1 MSHKL
6 YKTKRWQIT
15 RQRILK
21 RDLYTCQM
29 PGCGCGL
36 TKGRTHPRAAVVDHK
51 TPHNG
56 DPELFWC
63 PDEGLQSTCLRCH
76 NRTKQAIE
84 KRGYSDQIGVD
95 GYPVDRHH
103 PFYAGAL
110 KQWGYSIPHGVGPSG
125 IPVTLVCGPPASG
138 KSTYVASHA
147 KPGDVVI
154 DFDVIRRK
162 VGGVKW
168 DQDAAVNRRAFAYR
182 DRVINGLK
190 DKRKGRCWL
199 IVMAPTE
206 KERETWGKALG
217 SVTVHIMETTR
228 IACVQR
234 VRADADRQ
242 QHSALMIREIDKWFT
257 AFTGAQGGKRG
268 AVLRLSVGDSP
279 DEGQPPEGS
288 TDA

>member
-95 GYPVDRHH
+95 GFPVDKRH
-103 PFYAGAL
+103 PFWAGPPMR
-110 KQWGYSIPHGVGPSG
+110 WGYSVPHGIEPSA

-138 KSTYVASHA
+138 KSTWVQNHS
-147 KPGDVVI
+147 KLGDVVV
-154 DFDVIRRK
+154 DFDVIRKK
-162 VGGVKW
+162 VGGAKW
-168 DQDAAVNRRAFAYR
+168 SQDGAAQEE
-182 DRVINGLK
+182 L
-190 DKRKGRCWL
+190 
-199 IVMAPTE
+199 
-206 KERETWGKALG
+206 EREDREEDQPQVLDQLDGQ
-217 SVTVHIMETTR
+217 
-228 IACVQR
+228 QR
-234 VRADADRQ
+234 GEDERG
-242 QHSALMIREIDKWFT
+242 QHD
-257 AFTGAQGGKRG
+257 TGARPLEGVGEALEGLRKRVSLVQGMLRRWSRG
-268 AVLRLSVGDSP
+268 SGASSVGSELVGASP
-279 DEGQPPEGS
+279 PP
-288 TDA
+288 